1 MMNELQ
7 YDEKREI
14 VSLFVF
20 QCVKIRVCNS
30 VPGITMELLRDVR
43 QDFSDVCANMSHGL
57 LVILLIFFI
66 LFNFPVL
73 DYFLIIIIYFF
84 FLPKSN
90 VILCEFVYQC
100 LY

>member
-1 MMNELQ
+1 MMRR
-7 YDEKREI
+7 EKLCLCLCSN
-14 VSLFVF
+14 VL
-20 QCVKIRVCNS
+20 KIRVCNS
-30 VPGITMELLRDVR
+30 VPGITVELLRDVR

-90 VILCEFVYQC
+90 VILCECVYQC